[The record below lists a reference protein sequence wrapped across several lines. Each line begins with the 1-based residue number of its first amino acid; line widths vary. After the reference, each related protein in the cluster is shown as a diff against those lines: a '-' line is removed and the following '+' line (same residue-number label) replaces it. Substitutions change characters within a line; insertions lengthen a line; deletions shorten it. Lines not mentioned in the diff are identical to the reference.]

1 MIAPEPALDAPKVGR
16 VSPQNPERLDGVRF
30 SAPIG
35 PVVERPQPP
44 APVALPHGID
54 VQRVTLP
61 RGQNL
66 PRPERVTV
74 NAKLEVSRPGLEP
87 HVDHPPSIL
96 LLTVFERPS
105 ESVAISLT
113 CR

>member
-1 MIAPEPALDAPKVGR
+1 MIASEPALDAPKVGR

-30 SAPIG
+30 GAPIG

-54 VQRVTLP
+54 VQRVT
-61 RGQNL
+61 L

-105 ESVAISLT
+105 ESVAVSLT